1 MKAIRKPQT
10 AENITI
16 LAVDIGTTG
25 MKMGVFQVIEEA
37 LNPVRQFSQEYE
49 VNVYND
55 GLFGDIEQNK
65 WRQAFIAGCKAMADV
80 IGDVGVISL
89 SGTTPGLT
97 AMDKD
102 GEALY
107 PAILMLDQRSRK
119 QARFIIETIGK
130 EHLLKTTANMPVA
143 GGCSLASI
151 LWIKDNHPDIFNRT
165 YKFGHSNTYI
175 ARWLT
180 GAFAIDPSSASLT
193 ALYNTAA
200 NDLTWNEDI
209 AATFGLG
216 VDRLPEIVSAYKSVG
231 RVSKS
236 LAGQLGFRKEPTV
249 LIGGNDAVLA
259 AYSVG
264 IKDPGDVI
272 NVNGTCEITL
282 VCLDRCLAS
291 ANYNIRAHVL
301 PNRWL
306 TLHVMNAGGKAL
318 DWFRELFCS
327 ELSAGQFY
335 NQFLPSAIESW
346 LERESG
352 VTYVPYLMGS
362 RYSLEPLKAQL
373 LGLTQQTTREEILA
387 AIIRGLCEYQKV
399 HLNEIGKN
407 VPLKNV
413 LHVTGGA
420 TSPAM
425 VMAKTKWMRDGQY
438 VHDEQSSMKGAAL
451 LGLKY
456 VEDWGDTGRRF
467 RL

>member
-1 MKAIRKPQT
+1 MNAIRKPQT
-10 AENITI
+10 AEHTTI

-25 MKMGVFQVIEEA
+25 MKMGVFEVIDEA
-37 LNPVRQFSQEYE
+37 LSPVRQFSQEYE
-49 VNVYND
+49 VNIYND
-55 GLFGDIEQNK
+55 GLFGDIGQDK
-65 WRQAFIAGCKAMADV
+65 WKQAFNAGCRAMAEAV
-80 IGDVGVISL
+80 GDVDFISL

-97 AMDKD
+97 AMGKN

-107 PAILMLDQRSRK
+107 PAILMFDQRSRK
-119 QARFIIETIGK
+119 QARLIIDTIGE
-130 EHLLKTTANMPVA
+130 EHLLKTTANIPVA

-175 ARWLT
+175 AHWLT
-180 GAFAIDPSSASLT
+180 SAFAIDPSSASLT

-216 VDRLPEIVSAYKSVG
+216 LDRLPEIIPAYKSVG
-231 RVSKS
+231 RVSES
-236 LAGQLGFRKEPTV
+236 LARQLGFRKKPTV

-264 IKDPGDVI
+264 IKEPGDII
-272 NVNGTCEITL
+272 NVNGTCEISL

-301 PNRWL
+301 ANRWL

-327 ELSAGQFY
+327 ELSAEQFY
-335 NQFLPSAIESW
+335 DQFLPSAIENW

-373 LGLTQQTTREEILA
+373 LGLTHQTTREEILA
-387 AIIRGLCEYQKV
+387 AIVKGLCEYQKA
-399 HLNEIGKN
+399 HLDEIGKN
-407 VPLKNV
+407 VPLKNI
-413 LHVTGGA
+413 LHITGGA
-420 TSPAM
+420 TNPA
-425 VMAKTKWMRDGQY
+425 VIRAKSKWMKDCEY
-438 VHDEQSSMKGAAL
+438 VYDEQSSMKGAAL

-456 VEDWGDTGRRF
+456 IED
-467 RL
+467 

>member
-1 MKAIRKPQT
+1 MKEMRKLQT
-10 AENITI
+10 AENTTI

-25 MKMGVFQVIEEA
+25 MKMGVFQIINEA
-37 LNPVRQFSQEYE
+37 LCPVRQFSQEYE
-49 VNVYND
+49 VNIYND
-55 GLFGDIEQNK
+55 GLFGDIEQDK
-65 WRQAFIAGCKAMADV
+65 WKRAFVAGCKAMEDV
-80 IGDVGVISL
+80 TGEVDVISL

-97 AMDKD
+97 AMDKNSD
-102 GEALY
+102 ALY
-107 PAILMLDQRSRK
+107 PAILMLDQRSRE
-119 QARFIIETIGK
+119 QAQRIIETVGMAS
-130 EHLLKTTANMPVA
+130 LLEITANMPVA

-151 LWIKDNHPDIFNRT
+151 LWIKDNYPDIFKKT

-193 ALYNTAA
+193 ALYNTVA

-209 AATFGLG
+209 AATFGLTL
-216 VDRLPEIVSAYKSVG
+216 DRLPEIVPAYESVG
-231 RVSKS
+231 RVNES
-236 LAGQLGFRKEPTV
+236 LARQLGFRKEPAV

-301 PNRWL
+301 PDRWL

-327 ELSAGQFY
+327 ELSADQFY
-335 NQFLPSAIESW
+335 DRFLSSAIENW
-346 LERESG
+346 LDRESS

-373 LGLTQQTTREEILA
+373 SGLTQQTTREEILA
-387 AIIRGLCEYQKV
+387 TIVRRLCEYQKA
-399 HLNEIGKN
+399 HLDDIEKN
-407 VPLKNV
+407 VSLQNV
-413 LHVTGGA
+413 IHVTGGA
-420 TSPAM
+420 TNPALIR
-425 VMAKTKWMRDGQY
+425 AKSKWMRDCKY
-438 VHDEQSSMKGAAL
+438 VYDEQSSMKGAAM

-456 VEDWGDTGRRF
+456 FEN
-467 RL
+467 

>member
-1 MKAIRKPQT
+1 M
-10 AENITI
+10 I

-25 MKMGVFQVIEEA
+25 MKMGVFRVIDEA
-37 LNPVRQFSQEYE
+37 LSPVRQFSQEYD
-49 VNVYND
+49 VNIYND
-55 GLFGDIEQNK
+55 GLFGDIEQDK
-65 WRQAFIAGCKAMADV
+65 WKQAFTSGCKAMAEV
-80 IGDVGVISL
+80 IGDVDVISL

-97 AMDKD
+97 AMDKN

-119 QARFIIETIGK
+119 QARFIIEAIGK

-165 YKFGHSNTYI
+165 HKFGHSNTYI
-175 ARWLT
+175 VHWLT

-193 ALYNTAA
+193 ALYNTVA

-209 AATFGLG
+209 AAAFGLEL
-216 VDRLPEIVSAYKSVG
+216 DRLAQIVPAYESVG
-231 RVSKS
+231 RVNKS
-236 LAGQLGFRKEPTV
+236 LARQLGFRKEPAV

-264 IKDPGDVI
+264 INEPGDVI
-272 NVNGTCEITL
+272 NVNGTCEISL

-301 PNRWL
+301 ADRWL
-306 TLHVMNAGGKAL
+306 TLHVINAGGKAL

-327 ELSAGQFY
+327 EMSAELFY
-335 NQFLPSAIESW
+335 DRFLPSAIESW

-387 AIIRGLCEYQKV
+387 AIVRGLCEYQKA
-399 HLNEIGKN
+399 HLDEIEKN

-413 LHVTGGA
+413 LHITGGA
-420 TSPAM
+420 TNPAM
-425 VMAKTKWMRDGQY
+425 IRAKSKWMRDGQY
-438 VHDEQSSMKGAAL
+438 VYDEQSSMKGAAL

-456 VEDWGDTGRRF
+456 VEN
-467 RL
+467 

>member
-1 MKAIRKPQT
+1 MKAMRKIQT
-10 AENITI
+10 AEDITI

-25 MKMGVFQVIEEA
+25 MKMGLFRVIDNV
-37 LNPVRQFSQEYE
+37 LSPIKQYSQEYE
-49 VNVYND
+49 VNIYND
-55 GLFGDIEQNK
+55 GLFGDIEQDK
-65 WRQAFIAGCKAMADV
+65 WKQAFIAGCKAMTDA
-80 IGDVGVISL
+80 IGDVDVISL

-97 AMDKD
+97 AMDRNGD
-102 GEALY
+102 ALY

-119 QARFIIETIGK
+119 QARFIIDTVGK

-151 LWIKDNHPDIFNRT
+151 LWIKDNYPDIFNQT
-165 YKFGHSNTYI
+165 YKFGHSNTYV
-175 ARWLT
+175 ACWLT

-200 NDLTWNEDI
+200 NDLTWSGDI

-216 VDRLPEIVSAYKSVG
+216 LDRLPEIVSAYKSIG

-236 LAGQLGFRKEPTV
+236 LAGQLGFRKEPAV

-264 IKDPGDVI
+264 IKEPGDVI

-282 VCLDRCLAS
+282 ICLNRCLES
-291 ANYNIRAHVL
+291 TNYNIRAHVL
-301 PNRWL
+301 ANRWL

-318 DWFRELFCS
+318 DWFRDLFCS
-327 ELSAGQFY
+327 ELSAEEFY
-335 NQFLPSAIESW
+335 NRFLPLAIESW

-352 VTYVPYLMGS
+352 VIYVPYLMGS

-373 LGLTQQTTREEILA
+373 LGLTHQTTREEILA

-399 HLNEIGKN
+399 HLDEIGKN
-407 VPLKNV
+407 VPLKNI
-413 LHVTGGA
+413 LHITGGA

-425 VMAKTKWMRDGQY
+425 VRAKTKWMRDGQY
-438 VHDEQSSMKGAAL
+438 VYDEQSSMKGAAL
-451 LGLKY
+451 LGIKY
-456 VEDWGDTGRRF
+456 IVD
-467 RL
+467 